1 PVASIVLAT
10 ELLLFEFSTR
20 AFIPTAI
27 SAAVA
32 GGIHSTV
39 FGDGPLF
46 TVPDHGFAGLA
57 DLPLFVP
64 LGVLCGLLAV
74 VLSKRLFLVE
84 AAFRRLPVA
93 EFWHPLI
100 GAVGFGVVSL
110 CAPELLG
117 VCYAEID
124 AVLADDM
131 VVGVLATLGG

>member
-1 PVASIVLAT
+1 RKILLTCGAAGGMAATFGAPVASIVLAT

-64 LGVLCGLLAV
+64 LGVMCGLLAV
-74 VLSKRLFLVE
+74 VK
-84 AAFRRLPVA
+84 
-93 EFWHPLI
+93 I
-100 GAVGFGVVSL
+100 GRASCRERV
-110 CAPELLG
+110 
-117 VCYAEID
+117 
-124 AVLADDM
+124 
-131 VVGVLATLGG
+131 